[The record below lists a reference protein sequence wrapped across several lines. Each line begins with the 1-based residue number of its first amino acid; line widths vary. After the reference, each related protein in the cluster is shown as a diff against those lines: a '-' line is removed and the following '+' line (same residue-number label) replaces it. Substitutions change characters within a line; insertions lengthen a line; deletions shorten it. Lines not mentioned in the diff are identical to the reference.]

1 MRSMPRSFSV
11 ALLAGALLAA
21 APASAELASAQLQA
35 RPALV
40 AMTLPPGVSR
50 IGKNALAYRPRN
62 APGAALP
69 LIVLLHGAGGDAYRF
84 LAEFKAIAD
93 RRGAILLAPTSAGT
107 TWDLQPRRGGG
118 ASFGRDA
125 ANLDS
130 ALAELFAKAPVDRER
145 VVLLGFSDGASYA
158 LSLGLANPR
167 VFRAIVALSIG
178 GVFMPPSVE
187 PTQRL
192 FIAHGRRDPVL
203 PFANVE
209 RRIVPG
215 LQRAGLEPRVHW
227 FNGGHVMDSDA
238 IDEGLEFALEG
249 ER

>member
-1 MRSMPRSFSV
+1 MRSASRRFAIAM
-11 ALLAGALLAA
+11 LAGALLAA
-21 APASAELASAQLQA
+21 PASAQPASAQLQA

-50 IGKNALAYRPRN
+50 IGRNAQAYRPRN
-62 APGAALP
+62 ASAAALP
-69 LIVLLHGAGGDAYRF
+69 LIVLLHGAGGDAGRF
-84 LAEFKAIAD
+84 LAEFKSISD
-93 RRGAILLAPTSAGT
+93 RRAAILLALKSAGR

-145 VVLLGFSDGASYA
+145 IVLLGFSDGASYA
-158 LSLGLANPR
+158 LSLGLANPQL
-167 VFRAIVALSIG
+167 VRAIVALSVG
-178 GVFMPPSVE
+178 GVLMPPSIDG
-187 PTQRL
+187 TQRL

-203 PFANVE
+203 PFANVQ

-215 LQRAGLEPRVHW
+215 LKRSGLEPRVRW
-227 FNGGHVMDSDA
+227 SNGGHVMDFDA
-238 IDEGLEFALEG
+238 IEEGLDFALAE

>member
-1 MRSMPRSFSV
+1 MRLMSRFY
-11 ALLAGALLAA
+11 AIATLAGALLAV
-21 APASAELASAQLQA
+21 APASAEPASAQLQA
-35 RPALV
+35 RPGLV
-40 AMTLPPGVSR
+40 AMILPPGVSR
-50 IGKNALAYRPRN
+50 IGKNAQAYRPRN
-62 APGAALP
+62 AAAGALP

-84 LAEFKAIAD
+84 LGEFKAIAD
-93 RRGAILLAPTSAGT
+93 RRGVILLALKSAGP
-107 TWDLQPRRGGG
+107 TWQLQPRRGGG

-125 ANLDS
+125 ANLDA

-158 LSLGLANPR
+158 LSLGLANPQL
-167 VFRAIVALSIG
+167 FRAIVALSVG
-178 GVFMPPSVE
+178 GVFPPRSVDE
-187 PTQRL
+187 TQRL

-203 PFANVE
+203 PFANVQ

-227 FNGGHVMDSDA
+227 FHGRHMIDSDA
-238 IDEGLEFALEG
+238 LDDGLNYALGG

>member
-1 MRSMPRSFSV
+1 MRSMARRFAV
-11 ALLAGALLAA
+11 AMLAGALFA
-21 APASAELASAQLQA
+21 APGSSEPAPQQLQA

-50 IGKNALAYRPRN
+50 IGKNAQAYRPKN
-62 APGAALP
+62 AASAALP
-69 LIVLLHGAGGDAYRF
+69 LIVLLHGAGGDASRF
-84 LAEFKAIAD
+84 LGEFKDIAD
-93 RRGAILLAPTSAGT
+93 RRGAILLALNSAGM
-107 TWDLQPRRGGG
+107 TWDLQLRRGGG

-125 ANLDS
+125 ANLDA
-130 ALAELFAKAPVDRER
+130 ALAELFARAPVDRER

-158 LSLGLANPR
+158 LSLGLANPQL
-167 VFRAIVALSIG
+167 FRAIVALSVG
-178 GVFMPPSVE
+178 GVFMPPNVDE
-187 PTQRL
+187 TQRL

-215 LQRAGLEPRVHW
+215 LERAGLEPRVHW
-227 FNGGHVMDSDA
+227 FKGGHVMDSDA

-249 ER
+249 DR